1 MNRVINICM
10 VVLVGLAIVAGC
22 RRQVPDSAAAQGASP
37 ADAADTLRSIRQW
50 YQAGQYR
57 LIEPYVVAERRTQ
70 LVDTLMAVD
79 QVLSA
84 SRRLQKLVSDQL
96 GVDIAQAWDLSH
108 LQYSIGPFSRDVKV
122 IRSQQQGGRATVVIQ
137 VAQRIPL
144 LDVQFVR
151 DQAGLW
157 QYAPDD
163 PVTGLPDGLRQLAR
177 SLNDLAD
184 ELAKTRLTRQQFK
197 QRFDRQVLP
206 RIDALG
212 ELSDTAM
219 PVGPD

>member
-1 MNRVINICM
+1 VTRVVNICL
-10 VVLVGLAIVAGC
+10 VVLVGLAVVAGC
-22 RRQVPDSAAAQGASP
+22 RRRAPDSAGAQDASP
-37 ADAADTLRSIRQW
+37 ADPADTLRSIRQW

-79 QVLSA
+79 QVLGA
-84 SRRLQKLVSDQL
+84 SRRLREVVSDQL
-96 GVDIAQAWDLSH
+96 GVDAAHAWDLSS
-108 LQYSIGPFSRDVKV
+108 LQYSMGPFSRDVEI
-122 IRSQQQGGRATVVIQ
+122 IRSQQQDGRATVVIQ

-144 LDVQFVR
+144 LDVQFVQEQGGR
-151 DQAGLW
+151 W

-163 PVTGLPDGLRQLAR
+163 PITGLSDGLRKLAR

-184 ELAKTRLTRQQFK
+184 DLVKTRLTRPQFK

-206 RIDALG
+206 RIDALA
-212 ELSDTAM
+212 ELSDTAR
-219 PVGPD
+219 PVSPE